1 MNNQDNQDAPI
12 FNPFHFVQHI
22 NVRVCISRKMHF
34 MQRIV
39 FLFGPERL
47 GEILASPEPVILPL
61 INYHT
66 SFNVHV
72 FILL

>member
-1 MNNQDNQDAPI
+1 MNNQGILDAPI

-22 NVRVCISRKMHF
+22 NVRICISRKMHF

-39 FLFGPERL
+39 YLFGPEIL
-47 GEILASPEPVILPL
+47 GEILASHEPIILPL

-66 SFNVHV
+66 SFDVHV

>member
-1 MNNQDNQDAPI
+1 MNNQGGPI

-22 NVRVCISRKMHF
+22 SIRVCISRKLHF

-47 GEILASPEPVILPL
+47 REILASPDPIILPL
-61 INYHT
+61 INYEN
-66 SFNVHV
+66 SFDVHV
-72 FILL
+72 FILF